1 LPVPQQENHPNLSS
15 ALGAEGPSRASR
27 PLKSRVSFLLTFV
40 IMVATWI
47 LLSGRFDVFHLSLG
61 VVSSLM
67 VSAFAGKLLFP
78 DPDVRKL
85 PAVWLRFIRYIPW
98 LIYQIFVANIHIMY
112 LCFHPRMMELIDPRI
127 VTMKSRL
134 KSDMA
139 LVTLANSITLT
150 PGTITIYAST
160 FGEVAFHIID
170 VESGKS
176 LPWIMDVKIAE
187 IFDE

>member
-1 LPVPQQENHPNLSS
+1 MPVPKLENHLNPSPALNAKGPGRTLRRLNSRSS
-15 ALGAEGPSRASR
+15 
-27 PLKSRVSFLLTFV
+27 FFLTFV
-40 IMVATWI
+40 IMFATWV
-47 LLSGRFDVFHLSLG
+47 LLSGRFDLFHLSLG
-61 VVSSLM
+61 VISCLI

-78 DPDVRKL
+78 SPEVKKM
-85 PAVWLRFIRYIPW
+85 PALWFRFIRYIPW
-98 LIYQIFVANIHIMY
+98 LIYQVFVANIHVMY

-134 KSDMA
+134 KSDLA

-187 IFDE
+187 IFEE